1 MKMKM
6 KMMMMMLM
14 MMTTMTFKLMLVL
27 ALMMYVLVAWW
38 WPILL
43 VVAYT
48 AGGGGGG
55 DAIVVFDFQPGQ
67 HPLLMFERVAA
78 FSGFSHHSADAN
90 LKDGPAGKD
99 IPICHGP
106 EDSTFL
112 VQAWQPKAS

>member
-48 AGGGGGG
+48 AGGGGG

-112 VQAWQPKAS
+112 AQALQPKAS